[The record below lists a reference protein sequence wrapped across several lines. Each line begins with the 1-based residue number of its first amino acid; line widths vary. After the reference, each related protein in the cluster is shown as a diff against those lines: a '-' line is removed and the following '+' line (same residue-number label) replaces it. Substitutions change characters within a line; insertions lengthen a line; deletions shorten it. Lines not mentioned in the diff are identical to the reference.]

1 MADINRYSQASSLS
15 GGDQIVV
22 WSTENG
28 DTRKASLTQ
37 LKAFTTPGNTGEAT
51 EYSAPSATGFSA
63 TIAESTGRNVWLYL
77 TPVAGYANGAI
88 VLPSATDS
96 VHGQEVVVSCTQSV
110 TTLAVTSSG
119 STVTGVPTTLAANA
133 FFRLKFESVTK
144 TWQRVG

>member
-51 EYSAPSATGFSA
+51 EYSAPSATGFTA

-88 VLPSATDS
+88 VLPSATNS
-96 VHGQEVVVSCTQSV
+96 VHGQEVVVSCTQAV

-119 STVTGVPTTLAANA
+119 STVTGAPTTLAANA